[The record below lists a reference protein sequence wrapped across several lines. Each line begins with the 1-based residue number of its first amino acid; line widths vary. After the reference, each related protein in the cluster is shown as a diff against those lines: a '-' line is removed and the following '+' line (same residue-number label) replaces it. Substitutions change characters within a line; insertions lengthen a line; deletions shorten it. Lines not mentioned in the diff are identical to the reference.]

1 MRKKA
6 RYLSITPSETV
17 NSSVVTDV
25 DDAFVV
31 ADEQVAEDAGFIE
44 VAQADHVLHPV
55 DGGRVHGFDVGGV
68 LRGNPVFLCE
78 KSQRGFSLSRPELHF
93 CFSTSELPVVVLL
106 THRAFI
112 IHNLNLSRV
121 AQFDHSSHGD
131 VKLPARFKVQPH
143 IVPLRDTAGKYGS
156 IYQELFETQF
166 ISFIPL

>member
-1 MRKKA
+1 M
-6 RYLSITPSETV
+6 
-17 NSSVVTDV
+17 VTDV

-68 LRGNPVFLCE
+68 LRGDPVFLCE
-78 KSQRGFSLSRPELHF
+78 RGFSLVRPELHV
-93 CFSTSELPVVVLL
+93 CFSTGELPVVVLL

-143 IVPLRDTAGKYGS
+143 IVPLQDTTGKYGS
-156 IYQELFETQF
+156 IYQKHPEPQQNRERTGVHQLEMVQ
-166 ISFIPL
+166 IIL

>member
-6 RYLSITPSETV
+6 LYVSITPSETV

-55 DGGRVHGFDVGGV
+55 DGGRVHGLDVGGV

-78 KSQRGFSLSRPELHF
+78 RG
-93 CFSTSELPVVVLL
+93 ST
-106 THRAFI
+106 
-112 IHNLNLSRV
+112 
-121 AQFDHSSHGD
+121 
-131 VKLPARFKVQPH
+131 
-143 IVPLRDTAGKYGS
+143 
-156 IYQELFETQF
+156 
-166 ISFIPL
+166 